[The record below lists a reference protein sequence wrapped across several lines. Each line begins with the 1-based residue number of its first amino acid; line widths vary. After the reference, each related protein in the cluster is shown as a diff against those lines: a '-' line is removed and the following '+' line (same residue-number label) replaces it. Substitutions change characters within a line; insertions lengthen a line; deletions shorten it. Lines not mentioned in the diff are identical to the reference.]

1 MTEHEMLSPEMNEP
15 EARHIREALKQT
27 FPAMN
32 TELRRDLWPAVLRKL
47 DARPV
52 QVPWYDWA
60 LIGLS
65 VSVFLFFPRLILLF
79 AYHL

>member
-1 MTEHEMLSPEMNEP
+1 MTEHDE
-15 EARHIREALKQT
+15 RQIREALQQS
-27 FPAMN
+27 FPPVN

-47 DARPV
+47 DARPTR
-52 QVPWYDWA
+52 VPWYDWV

-65 VSVFLFFPRLILLF
+65 ASVFWFFPRLILLF